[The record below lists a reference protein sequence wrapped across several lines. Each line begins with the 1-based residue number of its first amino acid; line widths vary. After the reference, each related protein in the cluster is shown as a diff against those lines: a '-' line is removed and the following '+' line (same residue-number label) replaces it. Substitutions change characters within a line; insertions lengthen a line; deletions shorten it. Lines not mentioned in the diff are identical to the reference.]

1 MKTKQA
7 APKNIDEYIA
17 GYPDD
22 VREILE
28 KIRQTIKLAAPGAE
42 ETISYLMP
50 TFNLK
55 GNYLVTFA
63 AFKKH
68 IGLYPAPLGNAEF
81 RKELSVYR
89 SSKST
94 VKLPLDQPIPY
105 DLIARMVKFRAR
117 ENLNKSTTKG
127 KKKS

>member
-1 MKTKQA
+1 MNTSQS
-7 APKNIDEYIA
+7 APQNIDEYIA
-17 GYPDD
+17 GFPDN
-22 VREILE
+22 VREILG
-28 KIRQTIKLAAPGAE
+28 KIRRTIKEAAPGAE
-42 ETISYLMP
+42 ETISYKMP
-50 TFNLK
+50 TFIHK

-81 RKELSVYR
+81 RKELSPYR

-105 DLIARMVKFRAR
+105 DLITKMVKFRAK
-117 ENLNKSTTKG
+117 ENLAKASAKG
-127 KKKS
+127 KK